1 MEKKGLR
8 MDSNTARYLGKVPG
22 KDTSK
27 KLVYKGLASSAYG
40 LLCQSF
46 IT

>member
-1 MEKKGLR
+1 METKSLWV
-8 MDSNTARYLGKVPG
+8 DSNTTGYHGKVTRNYTP
-22 KDTSK
+22 K

-46 IT
+46 IK